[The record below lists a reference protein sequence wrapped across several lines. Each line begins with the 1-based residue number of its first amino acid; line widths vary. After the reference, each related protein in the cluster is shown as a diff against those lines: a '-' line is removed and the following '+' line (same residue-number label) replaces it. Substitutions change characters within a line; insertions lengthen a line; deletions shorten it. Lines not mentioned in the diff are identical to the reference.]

1 MDYGVSP
8 SNPFTLLHHRLNTWA
23 PEENALYKFELS
35 RERKSTLK
43 AKIWITIEWYMENYI
58 EALRASK
65 ALMTEFVF
73 YFFCF
78 ENENEKL
85 IIQMN
90 GIFLNVW
97 IHCCFHFTPKKYINR
112 FIRTCLWCNYFHQQ
126 QTSSRNSDCAKFT
139 NKNNG
144 CQCSYGL
151 FSLKRTISWLK

>member
-43 AKIWITIEWYMENYI
+43 AKIWITIEWYMENNI

-85 IIQMN
+85 IIQIN
-90 GIFLNVW
+90 GIFLNVSES
-97 IHCCFHFTPKKYINR
+97 IAVSILPRKIYK
-112 FIRTCLWCNYFHQQ
+112 
-126 QTSSRNSDCAKFT
+126 
-139 NKNNG
+139 
-144 CQCSYGL
+144 
-151 FSLKRTISWLK
+151 